1 MASPPIA
8 LTIAGS
14 DSSGGAG
21 IQADIKTF
29 SALGVYSASVITNIT
44 AQNTC
49 GVHTV
54 HTLPLNIIE
63 AQLRAVFDDL
73 NISCVK
79 IGMLN
84 TISAIELVSK
94 ILQEYRPKHIV
105 LDPVMISSSGK
116 PLIEANAIEALK
128 TDLFPISTLITPNI
142 PEAAVLLN
150 CPSAETKPLM
160 YETITKLN
168 KFGSQ
173 SVLLKG
179 GHLIGDM
186 CIDLL
191 SENDTIYEFSQS
203 KIVTKNT
210 HGTGCTLSSAISA
223 NLALGSS
230 IQDAVFKANAY
241 LNKAIKQADSL
252 NIGKGSGPVH
262 HFYNLWKNDVAI
274 R

>member
-1 MASPPIA
+1 LAPPPIA

-29 SALGVYSASVITNIT
+29 SSLGIYSASVITNIT
-44 AQNTC
+44 VQNTC
-49 GVHTV
+49 KVHSV
-54 HTLPLNIIE
+54 HPLPSDVVA

-84 TISAIELVSK
+84 SISTINLVSNL
-94 ILQEYRPKHIV
+94 LQEYRPEYIV
-105 LDPVMISSSGK
+105 LDPVMVSSSGK

-128 TDLFPISTLITPNI
+128 TELFPITTIITPNI

-150 CPSAETKPLM
+150 APQAESKSAM
-160 YETITKLN
+160 YKTITKLN

-179 GHLIGDM
+179 GHLVGDM

-191 SENDTIYEFSQS
+191 SENDKVHEFSQT
-203 KIVTKNT
+203 KIATNNT

-223 NLALGSS
+223 YLALGLS
-230 IQDAVFKANAY
+230 IKDAVLKANVY
-241 LNKAIKQADSL
+241 LNNAIKQADSL
-252 NIGKGSGPVH
+252 KVGQGSGPVH
-262 HFYNLWKNDVAI
+262 HFYNQW
-274 R
+274 

>member
-1 MASPPIA
+1 LAPPPIA

-29 SALGVYSASVITNIT
+29 SSLGVYSASVITNIT

-49 GVHTV
+49 SVHSV
-54 HTLPLNIIE
+54 HALPINVIE
-63 AQLRAVFDDL
+63 AQLRAVFGDL
-73 NISCVK
+73 NVSCVK

-84 TISAIELVSK
+84 SINIINLVSQ

-128 TDLFPISTLITPNI
+128 TELFPISTIVTPNI
-142 PEAAVLLN
+142 PEAAVLLDSSQAKSK
-150 CPSAETKPLM
+150 SAM

-168 KFGSQ
+168 KLGSH

-179 GHLIGDM
+179 GHLIGDT

-191 SENDTIYEFSQS
+191 SENDTIHELSQAR
-203 KIVTKNT
+203 IATNNT

-230 IQDAVFKANAY
+230 IKDAVFKANVY
-241 LNKAIKQADSL
+241 LNNAIKFANSL
-252 NIGKGSGPVH
+252 KIGKGSGPVH
-262 HFYNLWKNDVAI
+262 HFHNQW
-274 R
+274 

>member
-1 MASPPIA
+1 MAPPPIA

-29 SALGVYSASVITNIT
+29 SALGVYSASVISNIT
-44 AQNTC
+44 AQNTL
-49 GVHTV
+49 GVHAV
-54 HTLPLNIIE
+54 HSLSLDVIE

-79 IGMLN
+79 VGMLN
-84 TISAIELVSK
+84 TASTINLVAQ
-94 ILQEYRPKHIV
+94 ILQEYRPDHIV

-116 PLIEANAIEALK
+116 PLIETEAIEALK
-128 TDLFPISTLITPNI
+128 TKLFPISTLITPNI

-150 CPSAETKPLM
+150 SPEAKTKPEM
-160 YETITKLN
+160 YETIAKLN
-168 KFGSQ
+168 KFGAQ

-179 GHLIGDM
+179 GHLVGNV

-191 SENDTIYEFSQS
+191 SENDTIHEFSQT
-203 KIVTKNT
+203 KIATNNT

-230 IQDAVFKANAY
+230 IKEAVSKANVY
-241 LNKAIKQADSL
+241 LNNAIEQADTL
-252 NIGKGSGPVH
+252 DIGKGSGPVH
-262 HFYNLWKNDVAI
+262 HFYNQW
-274 R
+274 

>member
-1 MASPPIA
+1 MVSPPIA

-49 GVHTV
+49 GVRSV
-54 HTLPLNIIE
+54 HALPIDVIE

-84 TISAIELVSK
+84 TISTIHLVST
-94 ILQEYRPKHIV
+94 ILKEYRPKYIV

-116 PLIEANAIEALK
+116 PLIETTAIEALK
-128 TDLFPISTLITPNI
+128 TTLFPISTLITPNI
-142 PEAAVLLN
+142 PEAAALLN
-150 CPSAETKPLM
+150 SPQAE
-160 YETITKLN
+160 N
-168 KFGSQ
+168 KFAMHQTIKALTTFGAQ
-173 SVLLKG
+173 SILLKG
-179 GHLIGDM
+179 GHLIGDQ
-186 CIDLL
+186 CTDLL
-191 SENDTIYEFSQS
+191 LDNGNIHEFSQT
-203 KIVTKNT
+203 KIPTNNT

-223 NLALGSS
+223 YLALGYSML
-230 IQDAVFKANAY
+230 DAVSKANIY
-241 LNKAIKQADSL
+241 LNNTIQHADNL
-252 NIGKGSGPVH
+252 KVGKGSGPVH
-262 HFYNLWKNDVAI
+262 HFYNRW
-274 R
+274 

>member
-1 MASPPIA
+1 LVPPPIA

-29 SALGVYSASVITNIT
+29 SSLGVYSASVITNIT

-49 GVHTV
+49 GVHAI
-54 HTLPLNIIE
+54 HPLPPNVIE
-63 AQLRAVFDDL
+63 TQLRAVFNDL

-84 TISAIELVSK
+84 SIGTIHLVSQ

-116 PLIEANAIEALK
+116 PLIETTAIEALK
-128 TDLFPISTLITPNI
+128 KELFPISTIITPNI

-150 CPSAETKPLM
+150 MPQAKTKNAM
-160 YETITKLN
+160 YETISGLN

-179 GHLIGDM
+179 GHLIGDTCM
-186 CIDLL
+186 DLL
-191 SENDTIYEFSQS
+191 SDSDNIYEFAQS
-203 KIVTKNT
+203 KIATKNT

-223 NLALGSS
+223 NLALGNS
-230 IQDAVFKANAY
+230 ITDAVFKANIY
-241 LNKAIKQADSL
+241 LNNAIKQADSL
-252 NIGKGSGPVH
+252 QIGKGSGPVH
-262 HFYNLWKNDVAI
+262 HFYNQW
-274 R
+274 

>member
-1 MASPPIA
+1 LAPPPIA

-29 SALGVYSASVITNIT
+29 SSLGVYSASVITNIT

-49 GVHTV
+49 SVHSV
-54 HTLPLNIIE
+54 HPLPIDVVE
-63 AQLRAVFDDL
+63 AQLRAVFGDL

-84 TISAIELVSK
+84 SSSIIKLVSQ

-128 TDLFPISTLITPNI
+128 TQLFPISTIVTPNI
-142 PEAAVLLN
+142 PEAATLLN
-150 CPSAETKPLM
+150 SSQAKSKSAM

-168 KFGSQ
+168 KLGSH

-179 GHLIGDM
+179 GHLIGDT
-186 CIDLL
+186 CTDLL
-191 SENDTIYEFSQS
+191 SESDIIHEFSQAR
-203 KIVTKNT
+203 IATNNT

-230 IQDAVFKANAY
+230 IKDAVFKANVY
-241 LNKAIKQADSL
+241 LNNAIKFANSL
-252 NIGKGSGPVH
+252 KIGKGSGPVH
-262 HFYNLWKNDVAI
+262 HFHNQW
-274 R
+274 